1 MLGFIP
7 QLDNTS
13 AIGPDIQAA
22 VGWTRVPETTPLF
35 AVAGILSGEVNI
47 GNTFSFTPVG
57 STARTFIT
65 LPNETGGF
73 GPDLTLNTAML
84 WE

>member
-1 MLGFIP
+1 
-7 QLDNTS
+7 
-13 AIGPDIQAA
+13 
-22 VGWTRVPETTPLF
+22 VPETVPLF
-35 AVAGILSGEVNI
+35 GVAGVLSGEVNI

-65 LPNETGGF
+65 LPNEAGGF
-73 GPDLTLNTAML
+73 GPDGLLNTAML